1 MIDFLAMD
9 PSRALACTTLSTILQ
24 VHVFTCAAVN
34 LTALSRLNQVVS
46 HLICRHIGQSA
57 MRRSKMTRRE
67 FVDRTS
73 GLAVE
78 MRMISFITILSRAIV
93 VVAVPS

>member
-34 LTALSRLNQVVS
+34 LTALSSRLNQVVS
-46 HLICRHIGQSA
+46 HWKHIGQKA
-57 MRRSKMTRRE
+57 MGRCKMTRRE
-67 FVDRTS
+67 FVDRTG

-78 MRMISFITILSRAIV
+78 MRMSSFITILSRAIV